1 MASLEKVWL
10 ALGLLA
16 FAIAHIWGASLMPMS
31 DNKQPAQ
38 SWAWSRSA
46 IEAHFCVTLRP
57 SRGPLRV
64 MTS

>member
-31 DNKQPAQ
+31 DNKQQA
-38 SWAWSRSA
+38 AVA
-46 IEAHFCVTLRP
+46 NMVKM
-57 SRGPLRV
+57 GD
-64 MTS
+64 